1 MKLCCLHTCC
11 LNECSNRIINLSPS
25 IYFNKNFIP
34 VWCKVKLHLK
44 WYAFLVSMEGC
55 KDTTAEKAHSLY
67 MPNIPHYANHL
78 IRSSIKFQQWNWFHT
93 YIKAA
98 QSQNLNVLPS
108 MKNLKKCELK
118 NGNLSILYSLQNIA
132 CKDLR
137 VGFFLSLSL
146 TVQWQTIKKDR
157 ETEGDYSGSNLQQQ
171 KWDLGQQKHCLWC
184 LNLKTIWAET

>member
-1 MKLCCLHTCC
+1 MMQGK
-11 LNECSNRIINLSPS
+11 I
-25 IYFNKNFIP
+25 
-34 VWCKVKLHLK
+34 HLK

-108 MKNLKKCELK
+108 MKNKKNVNWK
-118 NGNLSILYSLQNIA
+118 TAIYLSSTVSTTSHARIWGWVFS
-132 CKDLR
+132 
-137 VGFFLSLSL
+137 LSLSL

>member
-108 MKNLKKCELK
+108 MKNKKMWIEK
-118 NGNLSILYSLQNIA
+118 RQSIYPLQSPQH
-132 CKDLR
+132 R
-137 VGFFLSLSL
+137 MQGFEGGFFLSPSP
-146 TVQWQTIKKDR
+146 WQYNGRQLRKTERLRVIIQAVICNNR
-157 ETEGDYSGSNLQQQ
+157 NETWVNKNTAFDV
-171 KWDLGQQKHCLWC
+171 
-184 LNLKTIWAET
+184 

>member
-108 MKNLKKCELK
+108 MKNKKNVNWKTAIYLSSTVPTTSHARIWGWVFFSPSPWQY
-118 NGNLSILYSLQNIA
+118 NGRQLR
-132 CKDLR
+132 KTERLR
-137 VGFFLSLSL
+137 VIIQA
-146 TVQWQTIKKDR
+146 VICNNR
-157 ETEGDYSGSNLQQQ
+157 NETWVNKNTAFDV
-171 KWDLGQQKHCLWC
+171 
-184 LNLKTIWAET
+184 